1 MSGLNLEMFKVINGY
16 GKNYETLSILA
27 IAIAKYLV
35 FIIPIYLIWLFAK
48 SSKYYK
54 KQSLLAFYSA
64 LLGLS
69 INYLISLIYY
79 HPRPFMMHIGRLLI
93 EHSPDSSFPSDHVT
107 LFLSL
112 GFYLLSEHKLRLHG
126 LIITAIGFMVGLA
139 RIYCGVHWPL
149 DIVGS
154 FAVALLSSFL
164 IIQLKGILNLLNEKI
179 VLIYE
184 KLCEFLLQRIK
195 NRKILIFLLLLLVI
209 SGSAIC
215 FEIYM
220 EENGNFHTVENAI
233 LYRSGQLDKDELLY
247 YIKKYHIKSIVNL
260 RGKQQGKSWYKEEIR
275 LSKQLNIVHIDFRLS
290 PNKIVKPSKLI
301 KLINILEKI
310 PKPILVHC
318 KAGADRSGLV
328 SAIWDYY
335 VEKYSINRSDEQL
348 SLIYLHFPYLGSP
361 SEAMDKSFRVFVK
374 KIKIQK
380 RQNK

>member
-1 MSGLNLEMFKVINGY
+1 MSSLNLEIFKLINGY
-16 GKNYETLSILA
+16 GKSYELLSTFA

-35 FIIPIYLIWLFAK
+35 FIIPIYLIWLFTK
-48 SSKYYK
+48 NSKYYK

-79 HPRPFMMHIGRLLI
+79 YPRPFMVHIGRVLLK
-93 EHSPDSSFPSDHVT
+93 HLADSSFPSDHVT
-107 LFLSL
+107 LFLSI
-112 GFYLLSEHKLRLHG
+112 GIYLLSEHKLRLHG

-154 FAVALLSSFL
+154 FAVSLFSSFL
-164 IIQLKGILNLLNEKI
+164 IIWLKGVLNRLDEKI
-179 VLIYE
+179 ILIYE
-184 KLCEFLLQRIK
+184 KTQKFLIQKIK
-195 NRKILIFLLLLLVI
+195 DKKFLIIPLLF
-209 SGSAIC
+209 AIACLATC
-215 FEIYM
+215 FEMYM
-220 EENGNFHTVENAI
+220 EENGNFHVVENGV

-275 LSKQLNIVHIDFRLS
+275 LSRRLNLVHIDFRLS
-290 PNKIVKPSKLI
+290 SSKIIKPNKLI
-301 KLINILEKI
+301 KLINILKKI

-328 SAIWDYY
+328 SAIWKYY
-335 VEKYSINRSDEQL
+335 VEKYSIKQSDEQL
-348 SLIYLHFPYLGSP
+348 SLLYLHFPYLGSP
-361 SEAMDKSFRVFVK
+361 SEAMDKSFWVFVK
-374 KIKIQK
+374 EIKIQK
-380 RQNK
+380 ETK